1 MTRTLALRLSPL
13 ALLAIPF
20 GCARPT
26 PPPEEAP
33 PAPVVA
39 GPPKEE
45 TLGEWSELLGA
56 TQPLP
61 NHAARVTAA
70 VEGRV
75 LWLLRDPAAGS
86 EKETLAEGQEVR
98 QGQVIGKLDDRVA
111 RANRDKVAA
120 GHEEVKE
127 QLRQAG
133 LAVQTARLD
142 VNRLEKLQS
151 GGKGDTPLVA
161 RVEVDKAR
169 IALKD
174 AESKREALTA
184 RLAAGKAELKALDEQ
199 LDLYT
204 LRAPIAGRLGTL
216 HAVPGQT
223 LAVGALVAE
232 IVDLREIDVVCSV
245 PPHTAAKLALGQPAR
260 LVKNDGSGPRGQ
272 VTYIAVQAQPETG
285 NFVVKARFPNPDL
298 KLRSNTVLRRGADRA
313 GETAA
318 DDSRRRPAGG
328 RGAARRGGG
337 AGKGGQGG
345 GTRGPQGEDR
355 EGIEAAGE
363 GGRARPAARTGGNP
377 RPGGPGEEA
386 GGFPPGRVV
395 HQEGGAR
402 PAHGR
407 RGEAG
412 RGRGEEGGLT
422 SPERQRRAWQQQ
434 QGNHM
439 TRELNGRIALVTG
452 ASRGLGAAIAKRLA
466 AGGAKVA

>member
-39 GPPKEE
+39 VPPKEE

-86 EKETLAEGQEVR
+86 EKETRAEGQEVR

-204 LRAPIAGRLGTL
+204 LRAPLAGRLGTL

-298 KLRSNTVLRRGADRA
+298 KLRSNTVLRVEALTEPEKPRLTIPADALLEDEEPPAVVVVLAKEVKEEEHEGHKEKIGKALKLRA
-313 GETAA
+313 KVGVRDRQHGQVEILGLEDPDKKQAVSPR
-318 DDSRRRPAGG
+318 DVLFIK
-328 RGAARRGGG
+328 
-337 AGKGGQGG
+337 KG
-345 GTRGPQGEDR
+345 
-355 EGIEAAGE
+355 
-363 GGRARPAARTGGNP
+363 
-377 RPGGPGEEA
+377 
-386 GGFPPGRVV
+386 
-395 HQEGGAR
+395 
-402 PAHGR
+402 AHGLHT
-407 RGEAG
+407 GDEVKLE
-412 RGRGEEGGLT
+412 EEG
-422 SPERQRRAWQQQ
+422 EKK
-434 QGNHM
+434 
-439 TRELNGRIALVTG
+439 ED
-452 ASRGLGAAIAKRLA
+452 
-466 AGGAKVA
+466 